1 MMERPGSSFMILIA
15 ICFIFYNNAEESVII
30 KQLAQ
35 CELESLKLGS
45 EMADIINS
53 PLGSESWSQRVN
65 QDWVTERL
73 GFAPFMLKGVH
84 GSGLTATKGNAKI
97 LHENGNWSGKSID
110 DSPYHVL
117 NHKWIYMLGDSTT
130 RQIWASFGA
139 PFQSNNFE
147 RNAKEW
153 VRQYV
158 RFQSNL
164 NYCQKYILLSC
175 SAQHHHLI
183 PLTETQIRLLK

>member
-1 MMERPGSSFMILIA
+1 MEAWRSWSLFVILIV
-15 ICFIFYNNAEESVII
+15 ICFTFHQGAEESVII
-30 KQLAQ
+30 NQLAK
-35 CELESLKLGS
+35 CELETLLLAS
-45 EMADIINS
+45 EMSDIINS

-65 QDWVTERL
+65 QDWITKRL

-84 GSGLTATKGNAKI
+84 GSGLTLTKSDAKV
-97 LHENGNWSGKSID
+97 LHESGNWSGSSIES
-110 DSPYHVL
+110 SPYHVL

-147 RNAKEW
+147 RNAKEY

-158 RFQSNL
+158 RYS
-164 NYCQKYILLSC
+164 
-175 SAQHHHLI
+175 
-183 PLTETQIRLLK
+183 QI